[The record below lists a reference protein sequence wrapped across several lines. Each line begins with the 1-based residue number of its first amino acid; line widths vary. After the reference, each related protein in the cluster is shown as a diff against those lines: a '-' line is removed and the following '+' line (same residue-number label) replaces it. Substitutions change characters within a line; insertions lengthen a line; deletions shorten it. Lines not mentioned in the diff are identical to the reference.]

1 MIERTSGVPIHPGEI
16 LVQDYLRP
24 YGIGIAVL
32 ATRLCELSDD
42 VRRVAHGTAPIT
54 ARLAI
59 KLGHYFGT
67 SPEFWMNLQVAYDL
81 EVARE
86 ARLDAL
92 RSIVPHSAIEKD

>member
-1 MIERTSGVPIHPGEI
+1 MTSTKLTHIHPGET

-24 YGIGIAVL
+24 YGISIATL

-42 VRRVAHGTAPIT
+42 VRRVAHGTAPVT
-54 ARLAI
+54 ARLAL
-59 KLGHYFGT
+59 KLGRYFGT

-86 ARLDAL
+86 AQPGAL
-92 RSIVPHSAIEKD
+92 CFIVPHSAIKKD